1 MASVG
6 RLVEIIDTTLNLRGS
21 ALYQRKRLVEAGV
34 IQGKQGPGGDTPLT
48 DTAMVLAAVLV
59 GTTATTRPDIMRSYM
74 ALHAPDGQRFGDAL
88 AAYLAAPHDLLELA
102 IDAIAP
108 AAAIR
113 HRDATGNV
121 TETLFLSEEDTPRPG
136 FTRMA
141 VLTANTFT
149 ELAEAIR
156 QAPPARKRRRRR
168 RRTQ

>member
-34 IQGKQGPGGDTPLT
+34 IQGKQGPGGDAPLA
-48 DTAMVLAAVLV
+48 DVAMVLTSVMI
-59 GTTATTRPDIMRSYM
+59 GTTATTRPDTVRAYM
-74 ALHAPDGQRFGDAL
+74 ALQAPDRSTFGDAL
-88 AAYLAAPHDLLELA
+88 TGYLADPHDLLELA
-102 IDAIAP
+102 IDAVAP

-113 HRDATGNV
+113 HRDGTGNV
-121 TETLFLSEEDTPRPG
+121 ISTLFLSEEDDPRPG

-149 ELAEAIR
+149 QLAEAIR
-156 QAPPARKRRRRR
+156 QAPPATKRRRRR
-168 RRTQ
+168 RRSV